1 MPRKTRLDVPRI
13 AQHIIQRGNDRK
25 PCFFGADDCRHYLGA
40 LREMSLRHD
49 CAIHAYVLMTNHVHL
64 LATPQS
70 AGAVGRMM
78 QGVGRNYVRHV
89 NDRLGRTG
97 TLWEGRYK
105 ASLVDSD
112 RYALACIRYIELNPV
127 RAAMVAEPVD
137 YPWSSCAAHALGHSD
152 ALLCAHPCLETLGT
166 DGASRQAAYRQLLAL
181 PLSVEVLTQIRAH
194 AQRQRAFGSP
204 QFQQDL
210 ADQLGRPAG
219 LGRPGR
225 PRREALSPEKVL

>member
-40 LREMSLRHD
+40 LREMALRHD

-78 QGVGRNYVRHV
+78 QGIGRNYVRYL
-89 NDRLGRTG
+89 NDRLCRTG

-105 ASLVDSD
+105 ACLVDSD

-127 RAAMVAEPVD
+127 RAGMVAAPVE
-137 YPWSSCAAHALGHSD
+137 YPWSSCAAHALGRSNE
-152 ALLCAHPCLETLGT
+152 LLSAHPSLEALGVSAA
-166 DGASRQAAYRQLLAL
+166 GRQAAYRQLLDL
-181 PLSVEVLTQIRAH
+181 PLSADVLARIRVYAR
-194 AQRQRAFGSP
+194 RQRALGSP
-204 QFQQDL
+204 QFQQ
-210 ADQLGRPAG
+210 AIEDQFGRPAG

-225 PRREALSPEKVL
+225 PRRVAVRQEKVL